1 MFELIIEAL
10 MIVSVVTIV
19 FTLGAL
25 FADYLESV
33 SYRKRKKE
41 KEDDHA

>member
-1 MFELIIEAL
+1 